1 MFKTIQFRSFWVFF
15 TLLSSFSINSK
26 ANADD
31 FLDISCLR
39 DYKSLLKSVE
49 SLEVSAFPNPIK
61 IPMTGVKSYFGELPA
76 NCKGQFPA
84 GATLKIF
91 SLNNQLY
98 SFDLT
103 AKTSKPYFSRFL
115 GIKEISRMEAAF
127 RRNNYAN
134 AEFSTNIDGNLRF
147 NYQVE
152 LVLNGF
158 VENLTYRSPES
169 SKYE

>member
-1 MFKTIQFRSFWVFF
+1 MLKTIQLKSYWVFVTF
-15 TLLSSFSINSK
+15 LSLFSFNFN

-31 FLDISCLR
+31 FLDFSCLR
-39 DYKSLLKSVE
+39 NYKSLLKPVG

-61 IPMTGVKSYFGELPA
+61 IPMTGVKSYFGELPGD
-76 NCKGQFPA
+76 CKGQFPA
-84 GATLKIF
+84 EAILKIS
-91 SLNNQLY
+91 SLNNKLY

-103 AKTSKPYFSRFL
+103 VKTTKPYFSRFV

-127 RRNNYAN
+127 RRNNYAV
-134 AEFSTNIDGNLRF
+134 AEFSTNIDGNLRL

-152 LVLNGF
+152 LVINGF